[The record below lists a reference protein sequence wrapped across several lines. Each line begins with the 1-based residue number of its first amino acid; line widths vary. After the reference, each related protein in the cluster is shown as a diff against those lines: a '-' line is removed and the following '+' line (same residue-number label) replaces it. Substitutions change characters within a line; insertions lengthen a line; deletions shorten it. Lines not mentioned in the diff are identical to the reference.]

1 MTLGIFKTEENYP
14 VDKGILKISLNSSEM
29 SVFGSFKIFT
39 SMLFGLD
46 NLWESSEDI
55 IKDIS
60 FLTAGVKKNVLVF
73 VLDR

>member
-1 MTLGIFKTEENYP
+1 MTLGIFGTEENCP
-14 VDKGILKISLNSSEM
+14 VDKDISKISLNSSEM
-29 SVFGSFKIFT
+29 SVFGRFKIFT
-39 SMLFGLD
+39 SMLFGLN

-60 FLTAGVKKNVLVF
+60 FLTVGVKKNVLVF

>member
-1 MTLGIFKTEENYP
+1 MTLGIFKTEENCP

>member
-1 MTLGIFKTEENYP
+1 MTLVIFRTEENCP
-14 VDKGILKISLNSSEM
+14 VDKDISKISLNSSEM
-29 SVFGSFKIFT
+29 SVFGRFKIFT
-39 SMLFGLD
+39 SMLFGLN

-60 FLTAGVKKNVLVF
+60 FLTVGVKKNVLVF

>member
-1 MTLGIFKTEENYP
+1 MTLGILRTEENCP
-14 VDKGILKISLNSSEM
+14 VDKDILKISLNSSEM

-46 NLWESSEDI
+46 NLWECSEDI

-60 FLTAGVKKNVLVF
+60 FLTVGVKKNVLVF

>member
-1 MTLGIFKTEENYP
+1 
-14 VDKGILKISLNSSEM
+14 
-29 SVFGSFKIFT
+29 
-39 SMLFGLD
+39 MLFGLD